1 MNKRMDKTIKEE
13 VRRLIKMEFF
23 GDANREL
30 RTDNDYTS
38 LSIDIEEIS
47 KKLNINTLKRFFD
60 HWGKGIDYKFSNA
73 TLDAIAGYIGY
84 SDWKDLEK
92 NINSPKSDFSFVA
105 PIEIGDEYLIKYSPD
120 RVVKLKLI
128 GKNRYRVISS
138 SGSKLKV
145 NDECTADSFDVGSL
159 FCVTDVVREGVNIG
173 QYRSA
178 PNHFITKTRL
188 IRKKQS
194 FTF

>member
-1 MNKRMDKTIKEE
+1 MDKTIKEE

-23 GDANREL
+23 GDANKEL

-47 KKLNINTLKRFFD
+47 RKLNINTLKRFFD

-178 PNHFITKTRL
+178 PNHFITKTKL
-188 IRKKQS
+188 IRKKRS

>member
-13 VRRLIKMEFF
+13 VRRLIKIEFF

-84 SDWKDLEK
+84 SDWKDLEN
-92 NINSPKSDFSFVA
+92 NINSPKSAFSFVA
-105 PIEIGDEYLIKYSPD
+105 PIEIGDEYLIKYSPN

-159 FCVTDVVREGVNIG
+159 FCVTDVVREGVDIG

>member
-1 MNKRMDKTIKEE
+1 
-13 VRRLIKMEFF
+13 MEFF
-23 GDANREL
+23 GNANREL

-60 HWGKGIDYKFSNA
+60 HWGKEIDYKFSNG
-73 TLDAIAGYIGY
+73 TLDAIASYIGY
-84 SDWKDLEK
+84 CDWKDLEK
-92 NINSPKSDFSFVA
+92 NINSPKSDFSFGA
-105 PIEIGDEYLIKYSPD
+105 PIEIGDEYLIRYSPD
-120 RVVKLKLI
+120 RVVRLKLI
-128 GKNRYRVISS
+128 GKNRYRVTSS
-138 SGSKLKV
+138 SGSKLQI

-178 PNHFITKTRL
+178 SNHFIIKTKL
-188 IRKKQS
+188 IRKKQRC
-194 FTF
+194 TF

>member
-1 MNKRMDKTIKEE
+1 MDKAIKEE
-13 VRRLIKMEFF
+13 VRRQIKMEFF
-23 GDANREL
+23 GDANKEL

-38 LSIDIEEIS
+38 LSIDFEKIS
-47 KKLNINTLKRFFD
+47 KMLNINTLKRFFD

-128 GKNRYRVISS
+128 GKNRYNVISS
-138 SGSKLKV
+138 SGSKLMV

>member
-1 MNKRMDKTIKEE
+1 MDKTIKEE

-128 GKNRYRVISS
+128 GRNRYRVISS

>member
-38 LSIDIEEIS
+38 LSIDIEEIT

-159 FCVTDVVREGVNIG
+159 FCVTDVVREGVDIG

>member
-1 MNKRMDKTIKEE
+1 MDIKIKEE
-13 VRRLIKMEFF
+13 VRRLIKIEFF
-23 GDANREL
+23 GDENRKF

-38 LSIDIEEIS
+38 LSIDIEDIS

-60 HWGKGIDYKFSNA
+60 HWGKGIDYKFSNG
-73 TLDAIAGYIGY
+73 TLDAIASYLGY

-92 NINSPKSDFSFVA
+92 NINSPKSGFSFVA
-105 PIEIGDEYLIKYSPD
+105 PIEIGDEYLVKYSPD

-128 GKNRYRVISS
+128 RKNRYRVTSS
-138 SGSKLKV
+138 NGSKLQV

-173 QYRSA
+173 QYHSA
-178 PNHFITKTRL
+178 PNHFITKAKL
-188 IRKKQS
+188 IRKKRG

>member
-1 MNKRMDKTIKEE
+1 MDKAIKEE
-13 VRRLIKMEFF
+13 VRRQIKMEFF
-23 GDANREL
+23 GDANKEL

-38 LSIDIEEIS
+38 LSIDFEKIS
-47 KKLNINTLKRFFD
+47 KMLNINTLKRFFD

-178 PNHFITKTRL
+178 SNHFIIKTKL
-188 IRKKQS
+188 IRKKQRC
-194 FTF
+194 TF

>member
-1 MNKRMDKTIKEE
+1 MDKTIKEE

-128 GKNRYRVISS
+128 GKNRYKVISS
-138 SGSKLKV
+138 SGSKLMV

>member
-1 MNKRMDKTIKEE
+1 MDKTIKEE

-47 KKLNINTLKRFFD
+47 RKLNINTLKRFFN
-60 HWGKGIDYKFSNA
+60 HWGKDIDYKFSNA
-73 TLDAIAGYIGY
+73 TLDAIASYIGY

-92 NINSPKSDFSFVA
+92 NINSPKSEFSFVA

-128 GKNRYRVISS
+128 EKNRYRVTSS
-138 SGSKLKV
+138 SVSKLQV

-178 PNHFITKTRL
+178 PNHFITKTKL
-188 IRKKQS
+188 IRKKRS

>member
-1 MNKRMDKTIKEE
+1 MDKAIKEE
-13 VRRLIKMEFF
+13 VRRQIKMEFF
-23 GDANREL
+23 GDANKEL

-38 LSIDIEEIS
+38 LSIDFEKIS
-47 KKLNINTLKRFFD
+47 KMLNINTLKRFFD

-138 SGSKLKV
+138 SGSKLMV

-178 PNHFITKTRL
+178 PNHFINKTRL

>member
-1 MNKRMDKTIKEE
+1 MDKAIKEE
-13 VRRLIKMEFF
+13 VRRQIKMEFF
-23 GDANREL
+23 GDANKEL

-159 FCVTDVVREGVNIG
+159 FCVTDVVREGVDIG

>member
-1 MNKRMDKTIKEE
+1 MDIKIKEE
-13 VRRLIKMEFF
+13 VRRLIKIEFF
-23 GDANREL
+23 GDENREF

-73 TLDAIAGYIGY
+73 TLDAIAGYLGY

-92 NINSPKSDFSFVA
+92 NINSPKSGFSFVV

-128 GKNRYRVISS
+128 GKNRYRVTSS
-138 SGSKLKV
+138 SGSGLQV

-159 FCVTDVVREGVNIG
+159 FSVTDVVREGVNIG

-178 PNHFITKTRL
+178 PNHSITKTKL
-188 IRKKQS
+188 IRKRRS
-194 FTF
+194 SII

>member
-1 MNKRMDKTIKEE
+1 MDKAIKEE
-13 VRRLIKMEFF
+13 VRRQIKMEFF
-23 GDANREL
+23 GDANKEL

-92 NINSPKSDFSFVA
+92 NINSPKSAFSFVA

-128 GKNRYRVISS
+128 GKNRYIVISS

>member
-1 MNKRMDKTIKEE
+1 MDKTIKEE
-13 VRRLIKMEFF
+13 VRRLIKIEFF

-84 SDWKDLEK
+84 SDWKDLEN
-92 NINSPKSDFSFVA
+92 NINSPKSAFSFVA
-105 PIEIGDEYLIKYSPD
+105 PIEIGDEYLIKYSPN

-159 FCVTDVVREGVNIG
+159 FCVTDVVREGVDIG

-194 FTF
+194 LTF

>member
-128 GKNRYRVISS
+128 GKNRYKVISS
-138 SGSKLKV
+138 SGSKLMV

>member
-1 MNKRMDKTIKEE
+1 MDKTIKEE

-38 LSIDIEEIS
+38 LSIDIEEIT

-159 FCVTDVVREGVNIG
+159 FCVTDVVREGVDIG

>member
-1 MNKRMDKTIKEE
+1 MDKAIKEE
-13 VRRLIKMEFF
+13 VRRQIKMEFF

-38 LSIDIEEIS
+38 LSIDFEKIS
-47 KKLNINTLKRFFD
+47 KMLNINTLKRFFD

-178 PNHFITKTRL
+178 PNHFITKTKL
-188 IRKKQS
+188 IRNRRRP
-194 FTF
+194 TF

>member
-1 MNKRMDKTIKEE
+1 MDKTIKEE

-159 FCVTDVVREGVNIG
+159 FCVTDVVREGVDIG

>member
-38 LSIDIEEIS
+38 LSIDIEEII

>member
-128 GKNRYRVISS
+128 GKNRYIVISS

>member
-1 MNKRMDKTIKEE
+1 MDKTIKEE

-194 FTF
+194 FKF

>member
-38 LSIDIEEIS
+38 LSIDIEEIT

-128 GKNRYRVISS
+128 GKNRYRVKSS

-159 FCVTDVVREGVNIG
+159 FCVTDVVREGVDIG

>member
-1 MNKRMDKTIKEE
+1 MDKAIKEE
-13 VRRLIKMEFF
+13 VRRQIKMEFF
-23 GDANREL
+23 GDANKEL
-30 RTDNDYTS
+30 RTDNEYTQ

-47 KKLNINTLKRFFD
+47 KKLNTNTLKRFFD

-128 GKNRYRVISS
+128 GKNRYKVISS
-138 SGSKLKV
+138 SGSKLMV

-159 FCVTDVVREGVNIG
+159 FCVTDVVREGVDIG

>member
-1 MNKRMDKTIKEE
+1 MDKTIKEE